1 MVAGGPGGHSV
12 TRAIFETLNF
22 FCENVEKIM
31 KKNQNCVKYENFMQ
45 LNIIY

>member
-22 FCENVEKIM
+22 FCENVEKIVKNGQNFV
-31 KKNQNCVKYENFMQ
+31 KKGKFMQ
-45 LNIIY
+45 